1 MYDRL
6 ISLGKFPRRPVSP
19 RGPVENLTE
28 HNFATPNLQKKM
40 TPFRRKAP
48 LGEVEEYLKL
58 VDEE

>member
-19 RGPVENLTE
+19 GGSVELLSE
-28 HNFATPNLQKKM
+28 HKFAPPKLQKNM
-40 TPFRRKAP
+40 APFRRAAP
-48 LGEVEEYLKL
+48 LAEVEEYLKL